1 LKISRTIKI
10 YNLLSLF
17 LASSKTAVTQ
27 PACNCQTKPGEKV
40 VPLYICCAKL
50 GADGK
55 PVNPKIQK
63 MFPNIGNKR

>member
-1 LKISRTIKI
+1 
-10 YNLLSLF
+10 
-17 LASSKTAVTQ
+17 VTQ
-27 PACNCQTKPGEKV
+27 PAGKPACNCQTKPGEKV

-63 MFPNIGNKR
+63 LFPNIGKRATNGNNFSGTNF